1 MRSLSGISVCAIS
14 LAATLATSCDGVPES
29 KASSRPASEA
39 PRTVRVV
46 SAMEAAVPDVV
57 AVSGTL
63 AAEEEVVLGM
73 KAAGRLRTI
82 AVDLGSGVARGQVL
96 ARLAPT
102 DFSMRVQQADAA
114 MAQARARLGLAPGE
128 DAASVNP
135 SDTSVVRHAEAVLTE
150 ARARRE
156 RAQALWEQKLLSR
169 ADFDAAEGAFRVAES
184 QAQVAREEVLNRQG
198 VLAQRRSELD
208 LARQQLADSVL
219 VAPFAGAVRERHAS
233 AGQFVAAGQPVV
245 TLVRMHP
252 LRLRLAVPERAAAR
266 VRPGQVVRVS
276 VGGDPNV
283 HFGRVARLSPA
294 IEESNR
300 TLMIEAE
307 VPNEGSALRPGTF
320 ASAEIVISSDRP
332 VVVVPASAVIT
343 LAGIEKVLTVQD
355 GKSVEK
361 RVRTGRRLE
370 DRTEIVEGL
379 AAGESVVVE
388 PGNLVGGEPV
398 QAAPSAPRESAAS

>member
-1 MRSLSGISVCAIS
+1 VRSLIRGSLCATC
-14 LAATLATSCDGVPES
+14 LAAALAAGCDGVSES

-46 SAMEAAVPDVV
+46 PAMEAAVPDVV

-73 KAAGRLRTI
+73 KAGGKLRTI
-82 AVDLGSGVARGQVL
+82 AVDLGSRVTRGQVL

-114 MAQARARLGLAPGE
+114 LAQARARLGLAPGE
-128 DAASVNP
+128 PASRVNP
-135 SDTSVVRHAEAVLTE
+135 EETSVVRQAEAVLTE

-169 ADFDAAEGAFRVAES
+169 ADLDAAEAGFRVAES
-184 QAQVAREEVLNRQG
+184 RAQDAREEVLNRQG
-198 VLAQRRSELD
+198 VLAQRRSEMD
-208 LARQQLADSVL
+208 FARQQLSDTVL
-219 VAPFAGAVRERHAS
+219 VAPFAGAVRERHAT
-233 AGQFVAAGQPVV
+233 AGQIVAAGQPIV

-252 LRLRLAVPERAAAR
+252 LRLRLAVPERAAAKI
-266 VRPGQVVRVS
+266 RPGQEVRVS

-283 HFGRVARLSPA
+283 HLGRIARLSPA

-332 VVVVPASAVIT
+332 IVVVPASAVVT
-343 LAGIEKVLTVQD
+343 LAGIEKVLTVKD
-355 GKSVEK
+355 GKSVET
-361 RVRTGRRLE
+361 RVRTGRRFE

-388 PGNLVGGEPV
+388 PGNLIGGQPV
-398 QAAPSAPRESAAS
+398 RVAQ

>member
-332 VVVVPASAVIT
+332 IVVVPASAVIT